1 MPVACLPRFRPTCW
15 LLAIA
20 LSSPALAA
28 VSVLDASGQAVTLA
42 HPASRIVSLSP
53 HATELLFAIGAGS
66 KVVATVDYS
75 NTPAA
80 ARRLPRVGSYT
91 GISLEAVLRQRP
103 DLVVAWQDGGS
114 PRERERLK
122 AMGVAVFVSHPLRLD
137 DVAREMLLLGQLT
150 GTTAPARQAAQAY
163 RQQLATLSARYAR
176 RPPVSVFYQVSALPL
191 FTISQSSFLGAVIN
205 LCGGRNV
212 FGQLTQPAPQVS
224 TEAVIA
230 ARPQVMLAARQADLA
245 MWNRWRSIPAVAH
258 GTRYAVDDST
268 LTIPGPRLMQ
278 AAAALCTTLDT
289 ARRQLGLTS
298 N

>member
-1 MPVACLPRFRPTCW
+1 M
-15 LLAIA
+15 
-20 LSSPALAA
+20 
-28 VSVLDASGQAVTLA
+28 
-42 HPASRIVSLSP
+42 
-53 HATELLFAIGAGS
+53 
-66 KVVATVDYS
+66 ATVDYS